1 MGQDRKQVVVL
12 GGTGY
17 LGRPLIEKL
26 LRDGFQV
33 AAVARPGSEAKLP
46 PGCRVITGNA
56 LDSTTYEDR
65 IPSGAALVH
74 LVGTPHPAP
83 WKAPEFRSVD
93 LISLEQS
100 VAAGKRAGA
109 GHFVFVSVAHPA
121 PVMRAFIEVR
131 VECEQKIRESG
142 LNATILR
149 PWYILGPGHY
159 WPYILLPLYKIFES
173 VPATRESSIRLGLVT
188 RPQMVDALAAAV
200 ASEAGG
206 IRVVETAAIR
216 SCGA

>member
-1 MGQDRKQVVVL
+1 MGQQVKQVVVL

-26 LRDGFQV
+26 LRGGFQV
-33 AAVARPGSEAKLP
+33 AAVARPGSVAKLP
-46 PGCRVITGNA
+46 PGCGVITGNA
-56 LDSTTYEDR
+56 LDGRTYEDH
-65 IPSGAALVH
+65 IPPGATLVH

>member
-1 MGQDRKQVVVL
+1 VGEHVKQVVVL

-17 LGRPLIEKL
+17 LGRPLVEKL

-46 PGCRVITGNA
+46 PGCVVITGSA
-56 LDSTTYEDR
+56 LDSGTYEDH
-65 IPSGAALVH
+65 IPPGSTLVH

-83 WKAPEFRSVD
+83 WKASEFRSVD
-93 LISLEQS
+93 LVSLEQS
-100 VAAGKRAGA
+100 VAARKRAGA
-109 GHFVFVSVAHPA
+109 GHLVFVSVAHPA
-121 PVMRAFIEVR
+121 PVMRAFITVR
-131 VECEQKIRESG
+131 MECEQKIRKSG

-159 WPYILLPLYKIFES
+159 WPYILAPLYKVLETI
-173 VPATRESSIRLGLVT
+173 PGTRESALRLGLVT
-188 RPQMVDALAAAV
+188 RPQMVNALASAV
-200 ASEAGG
+200 ASNTRG

-216 SCGA
+216 SCAA